1 MPPGLAKV
9 VVTETALG
17 DVRGDEGFYH
27 YRQYSAVDLAER
39 VSFEEAAHL
48 LLVGHLPD
56 ADELATFRSELGRRR
71 PLPPRLA
78 ELLPEIC
85 RTTSDSL
92 QVLRTA
98 LSAWGGI
105 ADLRPLYD
113 AGEQERHE
121 AALTAIAV
129 TPTILAAAHRLQR
142 GLEPVA
148 ADPSLGHAVDYLRMV
163 TGEVPGEHEA
173 RAVESYLVA
182 TMDHGF
188 NASTF
193 TARVIASTGADL
205 AACLVGAIG
214 SFSGPR
220 HGGAPSRAL
229 EALDEI
235 GSLDRAAGWVRQ
247 RVEAGDRI
255 MGFGHAVYR
264 THDPRSEML
273 KGLARGWDDP
283 LVDLAVGVEDAVE
296 QTLAELKPGR
306 ELHANVEFYAG
317 VVMKLAGLHPSMF
330 TPTFCVARVVGW
342 GANVLEQARDPK
354 IIRPAARYVGPP
366 PPQPLPERRPERAPE
381 HTSGSR

>member
-1 MPPGLAKV
+1 MSTTSAGSVTTAPSSSDGFVDVPHGLSKV

-17 DVRGDEGFYH
+17 DVRGDEGFFH
-27 YRQYSAVDLAER
+27 YREYSAVDLAEQ

-48 LLVGHLPD
+48 LVVGHLPD
-56 ADELATFRSELGRRR
+56 GDELDHFRAELGRRR

-78 ELLPEIC
+78 ALLPEIS

-148 ADPSLGHAVDYLRMV
+148 ADPSLPHAVDYLRMV
-163 TGEVPGEHEA
+163 TGEMPKAHGA
-173 RAVESYLVA
+173 GAVESYLVA

-205 AACLVGAIG
+205 AACLVGALG

-235 GSLDRAAGWVRQ
+235 GSLDRAPAWVRQ

-264 THDPRSEML
+264 THDPRSELL
-273 KGLARGWDDP
+273 KGLAQGGTTRSSTWP
-283 LVDLAVGVEDAVE
+283 
-296 QTLAELKPGR
+296 
-306 ELHANVEFYAG
+306 
-317 VVMKLAGLHPSMF
+317 
-330 TPTFCVARVVGW
+330 
-342 GANVLEQARDPK
+342 
-354 IIRPAARYVGPP
+354 
-366 PPQPLPERRPERAPE
+366 
-381 HTSGSR
+381 SGSRPPSSRPWPSSSPAVSCMPTSSSMRVS